1 MRLIYLKN
9 LHKSIE
15 IYQNIFNIPH
25 YVYDIKNSKYDD
37 SSP

>member
-15 IYQNIFNIPH
+15 IYQNIFNIPRC
-25 YVYDIKNSKYDD
+25 VYDIKNSKFDD
-37 SSP
+37 SSH